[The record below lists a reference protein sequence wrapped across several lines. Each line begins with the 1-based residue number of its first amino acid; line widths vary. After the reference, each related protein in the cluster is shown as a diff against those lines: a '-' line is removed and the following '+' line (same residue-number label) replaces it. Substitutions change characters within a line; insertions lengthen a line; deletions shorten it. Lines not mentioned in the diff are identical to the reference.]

1 VSEHDPQVGAVDDA
15 TLTFAEGIPGFPD
28 ARRFTLSDLTDDGTF
43 QLLASQDHPEL
54 SLVVASPW
62 LFFPDYSPELPAT
75 DREALELERPEDAV
89 LFVSVTADDTD
100 ELVLNLRGPFVANA
114 RTRAARQVVLDD
126 ETVPL
131 RAPVTAGG

>member
-1 VSEHDPQVGAVDDA
+1 MSEHDPLPAATDDT

-28 ARRFTLSDLTDDGTF
+28 ARRFALSDLTDDGTF
-43 QLLASQDHPEL
+43 QLLTSQDHPEL

-62 LFFPDYSPELPAT
+62 LFFPDYSPELPAI
-75 DREALELERPEDAV
+75 DRDALGLDRPEDAV
-89 LFVSVTADDTD
+89 VFVSVTADDTD
-100 ELVLNLRGPFVANA
+100 ELVLNLRGPFVANV